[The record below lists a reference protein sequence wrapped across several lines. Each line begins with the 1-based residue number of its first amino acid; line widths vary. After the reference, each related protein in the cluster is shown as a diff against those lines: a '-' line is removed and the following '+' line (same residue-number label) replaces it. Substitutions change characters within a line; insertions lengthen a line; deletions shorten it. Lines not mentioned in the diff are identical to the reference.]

1 MQTNSL
7 DERFNQ
13 TLQNMLVKFVDEK
26 KECWEN
32 FLSTCVYAYNTS
44 KHKSS
49 KHCPFTV
56 MFGCQAI
63 LPVQFASSKK
73 EDAIA
78 NTTGKENKDR
88 IIDDYL
94 SYQSKMAE
102 RVKENVR
109 VAQARQKKAYDN
121 KHHNPETFKVGAL
134 VLRKDMK
141 IKK

>member
-1 MQTNSL
+1 
-7 DERFNQ
+7 
-13 TLQNMLVKFVDEK
+13 
-26 KECWEN
+26 
-32 FLSTCVYAYNTS
+32 
-44 KHKSS
+44 
-49 KHCPFTV
+49 

-63 LPVQFASSKK
+63 LPVEVASFKK

-78 NTTGKENKDR
+78 NITDKEYKDR
-88 IIDDYL
+88 IIVDYL
-94 SYQSKMAE
+94 SYQSKVAE

-109 VAQARQKKAYDN
+109 VAQARRKKAYDN